1 MRLMLEQAMELDP
14 ILEGWLREFL
24 DRHGAASGTVHVVRD
39 DALQLAA
46 AVNIPP
52 PVQQITAVIPMG
64 KGMAGLAW
72 ERGEPVFTCNL
83 QEDQSG
89 DIRPGAKAVGA
100 KAAVAF
106 PLGEPVRAVVGAAW
120 MVERALD
127 DAAVAAL
134 ARDAADYPS

>member
-1 MRLMLEQAMELDP
+1 MDLDP
-14 ILEGWLREFL
+14 LLDAWLRDL
-24 DRHGAASGTVHVVRD
+24 LARHGAASGTVHIVRD
-39 DALQLAA
+39 DALRLAA

-83 QEDQSG
+83 QEDTSG

-100 KAAVAF
+100 MAAVAF
-106 PLGEPVRAVVGAAW
+106 PMGEPVRAVIGLAW
-120 MVERALD
+120 MVEKALD
-127 DAAVAAL
+127 AASVAAIS
-134 ARDAADYPS
+134 RDAGEFPG